1 MNSWWYMVNWLQI
14 MSLGLERLNVT
25 FYLLSFSKKLKHCLC
40 INSKNKVQ
48 FCYLRLFL
56 GY

>member
-25 FYLLSFSKKLKHCLC
+25 FYLLSFSKKLKHLC